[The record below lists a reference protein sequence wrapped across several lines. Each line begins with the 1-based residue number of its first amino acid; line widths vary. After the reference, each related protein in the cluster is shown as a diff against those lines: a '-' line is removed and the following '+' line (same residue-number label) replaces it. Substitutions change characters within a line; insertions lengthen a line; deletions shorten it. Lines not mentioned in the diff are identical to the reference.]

1 MKGLMSNI
9 FDIYKY
15 LNNENGDLANI
26 KPSTFYKYLNLY
38 KQAGFDI
45 VKVKSIYKMIRYSDV
60 VKLSDAEKG
69 LIAYLKL
76 LSYMLFPKIKDKIL
90 TKFIDKILQL
100 TNEETKKEIE
110 NKFETMQK
118 AIENNLYKE
127 KLELFEKYKNEDRN
141 INVQLKNGNSLNLI
155 PKEIS
160 FKNRKI
166 YFNFLDNENKEIKQ
180 IEINKIVNMT
190 KKQPQIMLKSDTK
203 EIIFE
208 LYGRLAKIYVLKE
221 GERIINSSPDKI
233 VIANG
238 NSDKTALFRRLLRY
252 DTLCKVRYPKKDAG
266 EFKKLIEKSLEN
278 INKLDNNNHIEVL

>member
-1 MKGLMSNI
+1 MSNLS
-9 FDIYKY
+9 DMYKY
-15 LNNENGDLANI
+15 LNDENINLADI
-26 KPSTFYKYLNLY
+26 KASTFYKYLNLY
-38 KQAGFDI
+38 KQAGFNI
-45 VKVKSIYKMIRYSDV
+45 VKIKSVYKMIRYSDV
-60 VKLSDAEKG
+60 IKLSDAERG
-69 LIAYLKL
+69 FIAYLKL
-76 LSYMLFPKIKDKIL
+76 LSYMLFPKTKDKIL
-90 TKFIDKILQL
+90 TKFFNKMLQL

-118 AIENNLYKE
+118 ATENNLYKE

-155 PKEIS
+155 PKDIS

-180 IEINKIVNMT
+180 IEINKIINMT
-190 KKQPQIMLKSDTK
+190 KRQPQIILKSDTK

-221 GERIINSSPDKI
+221 GERIIEGSSDKI

-238 NSDKTALFRRLLRY
+238 SSDKTALFRRLLKY

-278 INKLDNNNHIEVL
+278 INKLDNNNFIEV